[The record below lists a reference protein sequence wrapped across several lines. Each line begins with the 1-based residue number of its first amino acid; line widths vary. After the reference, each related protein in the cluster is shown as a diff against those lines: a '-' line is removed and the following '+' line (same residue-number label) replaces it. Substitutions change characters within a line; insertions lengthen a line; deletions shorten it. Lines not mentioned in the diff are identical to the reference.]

1 MLNVQMKEG
10 RRIGGVPMLDVQMKE
25 ERRIG
30 GVHSTHVKIIQMKEN
45 RRCSSVHMLNIQMK
59 EGRRIGGVHAGPES
73 RVLEGVSWDEARQMQ
88 DAQPSNLGK

>member
-1 MLNVQMKEG
+1 
-10 RRIGGVPMLDVQMKE
+10 
-25 ERRIG
+25 
-30 GVHSTHVKIIQMKEN
+30 
-45 RRCSSVHMLNIQMK
+45 MK

>member
-1 MLNVQMKEG
+1 MEG
-10 RRIGGVPMLDVQMKE
+10 RRIGGVHMLNIQME
-25 ERRIG
+25 GRRIRG
-30 GVHSTHVKIIQMKEN
+30 
-45 RRCSSVHMLNIQMK
+45 VHMLNIQMK